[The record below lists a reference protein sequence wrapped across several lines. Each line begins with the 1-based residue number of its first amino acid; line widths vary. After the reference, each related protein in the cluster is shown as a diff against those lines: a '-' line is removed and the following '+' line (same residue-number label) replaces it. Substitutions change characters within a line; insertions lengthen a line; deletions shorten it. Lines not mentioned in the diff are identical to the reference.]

1 MVRLSEIIK
10 EDSLKK
16 QERTGGEKPVQ
27 KNNSSKEEVVDQDA
41 FEKLDTGIQFKEIVK
56 EKREEL
62 VEQEVFEKVDTGI
75 HFQQIVTE
83 KKEAAKKPDNKEKIK
98 QYEQFYDSIY
108 EWTKRFVDSVKA
120 GKKLGLS
127 EVFKLI
133 EQVVDNTES
142 LDILYRKAIY
152 AKELDTYISHLV
164 NVMVYS
170 LKIGQ
175 GLGYKREKLI
185 ELAIASLLHDIGMIR
200 VPDSIVNKTEK
211 LTGEEFNTM
220 KKHSVVG
227 HEILSKLYPEYP
239 WIAEVA
245 LQEHERED
253 GHGYP
258 NGLRGDE
265 INVYAK
271 IVSVVDVFEALTH
284 KRPQRKRFLPNEAV
298 KIIVQQEKDAFSKG
312 IIKAMLTKLS
322 AFPLYSY
329 VRLNSKAIG
338 MVIEIDEVSP
348 LRPTL
353 QILFDDK
360 GRKIAGEK
368 IVKLKDT
375 PLLYITDAIYEEEL
389 PK

>member
-10 EDSLKK
+10 EESLKK
-16 QERTGGEKPVQ
+16 TEASVGEKPAQ
-27 KNNSSKEEVVDQDA
+27 KANEVKEETVDQEA
-41 FEKLDTGIQFKEIVK
+41 FEKLESGIQFKEIVK
-56 EKREEL
+56 EKKEEI
-62 VEQEVFEKVDTGI
+62 VDQEVFEKVDTGI
-75 HFQQIVTE
+75 HFQGIVQE
-83 KKEAAKKPDNKEKIK
+83 KRETAKKPDNKEKIR
-98 QYEQFYDSIY
+98 QYEQLYDNVY

-120 GKKLGLS
+120 GRKLSLS
-127 EVFKLI
+127 EAFKLF
-133 EQVVDNTES
+133 EQVIDNPES

-152 AKELDTYISHLV
+152 AKGLDTFISHLV

-175 GLGYKREKLI
+175 GLGYKREKLV
-185 ELAIASLLHDIGMIR
+185 ELAAASLLHDIGMIH

-211 LTGEEFNTM
+211 LSDEEFKTM
-220 KKHSVVG
+220 RRHSIVG

-258 NGLRGDE
+258 NGLKGDE
-265 INVYAK
+265 INNYAK
-271 IVSVVDVFEALTH
+271 IVSIVDVFEALTH
-284 KRPQRKRFLPNEAV
+284 KRPQRKRYLPNDAV
-298 KIIVQQEKDAFSKG
+298 KIIVQQERDAFSKV

-338 MVIEIDEVSP
+338 MVVEIDEASP
-348 LRPTL
+348 LRPAI
-353 QILFDDK
+353 QIMFDDK
-360 GRKIAGEK
+360 GRKVAGEK

>member
-16 QERTGGEKPVQ
+16 QERAGGEKPVQ
-27 KNNSSKEEVVDQDA
+27 KDNSSKEEVVDQEVFNKIDTGA
-41 FEKLDTGIQFKEIVK
+41 QFKEIKKEKKEETIDQEVFQKLDTGIQF
-56 EKREEL
+56 
-62 VEQEVFEKVDTGI
+62 
-75 HFQQIVTE
+75 QQMVTE
-83 KKEAAKKPDNKEKIK
+83 KKEAGKKPDNKEKLK
-98 QYEQFYDSIY
+98 QYEQVYDSIY

-120 GKKLGLS
+120 GKKLALTDI
-127 EVFKLI
+127 FKLI
-133 EQVVDNTES
+133 EQVVDNPES

-152 AKELDTYISHLV
+152 AKGLDTYISHLV

-200 VPDSIVNKTEK
+200 VPDSIVNKTDK
-211 LTGEEFNTM
+211 LTDEEFSLM
-220 KKHSVVG
+220 KKHTIIG

-239 WIAEVA
+239 WIAEAA
-245 LQEHERED
+245 LQDHERE
-253 GHGYP
+253 GGQGYP
-258 NGLRGDE
+258 KGLKGNE
-265 INVYAK
+265 INDYAK
-271 IVSVVDVFEALTH
+271 IIGIVDVFEALTH
-284 KRPQRKRFLPNEAV
+284 RRPQRKRFLPNEAV
-298 KIIVQQEKDAFSKG
+298 KMIVQKESGAFSK
-312 IIKAMLTKLS
+312 IVIKAMLIKLS

-338 MVIEIDEVSP
+338 MVTEIDETSP

-360 GRKIAGEK
+360 GRKVIGEK

-375 PLLYITDAIYEEEL
+375 PLLYVTDAIYEEEL